1 MDLKEFIRDVP
12 DFPKV
17 GITFKDITPMLA
29 EHKAME
35 FAIESLR
42 ATFAEQQIDVIA
54 GIESRGFIFAP
65 PLAMALGCSFVP
77 IRKPGKLPWKCR
89 SVEYD
94 LEYGSDRI
102 EIHEDSINA
111 GDRVLL
117 IDDLLATGGTMRAAI
132 QLVRELQGDIISA
145 ACVINLQFLGG
156 DKTLDCPHHALITYN

>member
-12 DFPKV
+12 DFPKP

-29 EHKAME
+29 NHQAM
-35 FAIESLR
+35 AYCIESLR
-42 ATFAEQQIDVIA
+42 QSFADQHIDVVA

-65 PLAMALGCSFVP
+65 PLAIALGCSFVP

-89 SVEYD
+89 TVEYD

-111 GDRVLL
+111 GNKVLL
-117 IDDLLATGGTMRAAI
+117 VDDLLATGGTMRAAI
-132 QLVRELQGDIISA
+132 QLINELQGDVISTA
-145 ACVINLQFLGG
+145 FIINLRFLGG
-156 DKTLDCPHHALITYN
+156 EKTLGCPIHALIDYE